1 MLVKTQYKV
10 NDIIT
15 IALISG
21 QEVLGKLVSDTDNAI
36 VITRPLTIA
45 FSQQGAAFQPFTM
58 TGDSEGEVS
67 FMKDKVVA
75 ILKTNKETSESY
87 RAATSGLVVPE
98 KGGLIT

>member
-1 MLVKTQYKV
+1 MLVEKAYKT
-10 NDIIT
+10 NDIVT
-15 IALISG
+15 LALASG
-21 QEVLGKLVSDTDNAI
+21 QEALGKLVREDDKS
-36 VITRPLTIA
+36 ITLVRPLTIA

-67 FMKDKVVA
+67 FVKDKVVA
-75 ILKTNKETSESY
+75 VLKTNKETTEAY

>member
-1 MLVKTQYKV
+1 MLVETKYKQ

-21 QEVLGKLVSDTDNAI
+21 QEVLGKLISEDDTSI
-36 VITRPLTIA
+36 VIRRPLTIA
-45 FSQQGAAFQPFTM
+45 FGPQGAAFQPFTM

-75 ILKTNKETSESY
+75 VLKTNKETTEGY